1 MGIEP
6 PNLSKNVEETRRAI
20 EAELATLPVQNTASM
35 RAVRR
40 KYSRELKAAP
50 AEFILA
56 LARELVRTD
65 SHRWIAFELLHD
77 HPEAF
82 GCLGQKELEE
92 FGSGINSWW
101 RVDEFARTLA
111 GPAWVRGQIGDEVII
126 RWAHSKDHWWRRA
139 ALVSTVAWN
148 VRSQGGPGDVFRT
161 LRICELLVNDHE
173 DMVVKA
179 LSWAL
184 RELVVHDMAAVE
196 AFLRAHDSE
205 LAPRVKRE
213 VRNKLGTGLKNPE
226 Y

>member
-1 MGIEP
+1 MA
-6 PNLSKNVEETRRAI
+6 RAI
-20 EAELATLPVQNTASM
+20 EAELVSLPVRNTASM
-35 RAVRR
+35 RAIRR
-40 KYSRELKAAP
+40 KYSRELKGAP
-50 AEFILA
+50 AEFMLA

-65 SHRWIAFELLHD
+65 SHRWVAFELLHD

-82 GCLGQKELEE
+82 GCLGQRELEE

-111 GPAWVRGQIGDEVII
+111 GPAWLRGQIGDEVVI
-126 RWAHSKDHWWRRA
+126 RWANSEDPWWRRA

-148 VRSQGGPGDVFRT
+148 VRSQGGPGNVPKT
-161 LRICELLVNDHE
+161 LRICELLAGDPKE
-173 DMVVKA
+173 MVVKA

-184 RELVVHDMAAVE
+184 RELAPHDAGAVE
-196 AFLRAHDSE
+196 AFLQAHDSE

-213 VRNKLGTGLKNPE
+213 VRNKLRTGLKNPK